1 MMILIPFI
9 AFSLAAALFYKM
21 ARHTKNNRSGTKNKL
36 FNIMHKPDYASTKTT
51 AVNATNHWNI
61 RPTAHQ
67 ALHYGSA
74 INKPANSYID
84 VDETENIGHNELK
97 KQSRRP
103 AGSTL
108 DQKAART
115 NFSTVSFN
123 DSELEHICAGFIHR
137 STRKRKLSSKNRD
150 SYIAGRDGKI
160 FDARKIIKV
169 MQKKFAN
176 ESGSKSYENGT
187 ALKLHLLQAGIHALM
202 AQNELPENFTLSDQC
217 IVHRTVKN
225 VTYGELK
232 KLVKTRKPAV
242 YKENPCNRVE
252 IIAKPTQQPRIKA
265 LKINYKI
272 RNSKPFTH

>member
-9 AFSLAAALFYKM
+9 AFSLAAALLYKV
-21 ARHTKNNRSGTKNKL
+21 AHHKRNNQSGTKNKL
-36 FNIMHKPDYASTKTT
+36 YNIMHKPDYASTKIT
-51 AVNATNHWNI
+51 AINHRNI

-67 ALHYGSA
+67 ALHYGLA

-84 VDETENIGHNELK
+84 VDETKTTGQNGLK
-97 KQSRRP
+97 KQPRQP
-103 AGSTL
+103 AGNNL
-108 DQKAART
+108 DQKAVRT
-115 NFSTVSFN
+115 NCSTVSFN
-123 DSELEHICAGFIHR
+123 DSELGHIRAGFIHR
-137 STRKRKLSSKNRD
+137 STGKRKLSSKNRD

-176 ESGSKSYENGT
+176 ENGNKSYENGA

-202 AQNELPENFTLSDQC
+202 AQGELPESFTLSDHC
-217 IVHRTVKN
+217 IVHRTVKK

-232 KLVKTRKPAV
+232 KLVKTSKPAV
-242 YKENPCNRVE
+242 HKENPCNWSE
-252 IIAKPTQQPRIKA
+252 IIAKPPQQPRIKA

-272 RNSKPFTH
+272 RSTKPFTH